1 LNKKPRNSAPNSN
14 VCRIDPA
21 NPDFSLIK
29 EAADVVKKGGTVI
42 FPTRTLYGI
51 GVDAFNTAVVNRVFQ
66 VKKRP
71 ADKPVSVLVKS
82 ISDVSSLAAEVPSAA
97 VKFMEAF
104 WPGGLTIVFAARPE
118 VPSSLTA
125 GSGKIGIRVP
135 EHPVAVKLI
144 AALDCTLTGTSANL
158 SGAPGADCIADLP
171 IEITNNIDL
180 VIDSG
185 KLKGGIGSTVVDV
198 TTDPPTVLRE
208 GEVSIEELFQMI

>member
-1 LNKKPRNSAPNSN
+1 M
-14 VCRIDPA
+14 
-21 NPDFSLIK
+21 
-29 EAADVVKKGGTVI
+29 VI

-51 GVDAFNTAVVNRVFQ
+51 GVDAFNTAAVNRVFQ
-66 VKKRP
+66 VKKRL

-82 ISDVSSLAAEVPSAA
+82 INDVVSLAAEVPSAA
-97 VKFMEAF
+97 VKLMDAF

-125 GSGKIGIRVP
+125 GTGKIGIRVP

-144 AALDCTLTGTSANL
+144 AALDCPLTGTSANL
-158 SGAPGADCIADLP
+158 SGAPGVDCIADLP
-171 IEITNNIDL
+171 IEITNNVDI

-198 TTDPPTVLRE
+198 TTDPPTVIRE
-208 GEVSIEELFQMI
+208 GEVSEKILHNVL